1 MPKVRAA
8 ERPKN
13 ATIGRSSQI
22 GRRHR
27 LVFGVASRH
36 REDDYSGTLPSRSG
50 VAVEMLTLYSYLLA
64 LVAVAS
70 CLWRTGAVPLQ
81 QPSLRYSTEENQ
93 LSIHQQRRS
102 SQEKLHRAVSRFAAT
117 GRGIAGV
124 TEYVMKAVDR
134 KNHPKDELMGLLDC
148 SSIDR
153 IPSIPSLDPQEC
165 MKRSVCEAHNQP
177 DRYGLVGL
185 TLQLIFPPY
194 LAGEEE
200 DAPTISKYQQ
210 AARYGRRND
219 AECGRHFD
227 GCIISPLEVTQKII
241 NYLLR

>member
-1 MPKVRAA
+1 MLSAVCDMRRKYFLQDRKHML
-8 ERPKN
+8 RPQL
-13 ATIGRSSQI
+13 SW
-22 GRRHR
+22 
-27 LVFGVASRH
+27 
-36 REDDYSGTLPSRSG
+36 
-50 VAVEMLTLYSYLLA
+50 LA
-64 LVAVAS
+64 LVAVV
-70 CLWRTGAVPLQ
+70 CLFRPVAAA
-81 QPSLRYSTEENQ
+81 PSPAQLAYSYSTNENQ
-93 LSIHQQRRS
+93 VSINQQRRI

-134 KNHPKDELMGLLDC
+134 
-148 SSIDR
+148 SIDR

-177 DRYGLVGL
+177 DRYGLLGL

-194 LAGEEE
+194 LAGEDE
-200 DAPTISKYQQ
+200 DAPMVSKYQQ

-227 GCIISPLEVTQKII
+227 GCIVSPLEVTQKII
-241 NYLLR
+241 NYLIR